1 MGRVKYRAKILKI
14 EGDNVH
20 FSIPTEVFARTI
32 PDFEGFDLADPLTL
46 KADFLD
52 IEKIFYLGSKGR
64 LKNQFAKLVPED
76 VKTIFDPMCG
86 TALFLAEMAK
96 QGKRIIANDY
106 STAPFYT
113 ARAMFLKNKP
123 NEEEFKAFLKS
134 VNEVEGYYFQNAKK
148 LFPILAGRK
157 HAQKFIDGYIL
168 RAREAKFG
176 HYYLGVLSACLL
188 NWFGSFGGPYRKWSF
203 AEFKSKLGFYA
214 KQLRSF
220 EIEGTVTNL
229 DALTMEI
236 PSVDMIYFDP
246 PYSEK
251 LFKYITKFGKL
262 NAILLQ
268 KDWDK
273 KEVTQD
279 QVQALAEKLAGHCKY
294 LFVSTSPACP
304 IKWKALFERT
314 KRQASQKRFALT
326 GSGAIAAS
334 LPSAQQNKRRMS
346 EILWVSVRK
355 SEGEE
360 QEKAEIEKAK
370 ADPFSVYP
378 DESGDYSYMM
388 HTHARGRSVHADL
401 RIQSLGKEFLVGW
414 TLMIQREGAIKEP
427 ILSMGDLRK
436 INADSTKYYKINL
449 QTGEWAE
456 REKKSTKPGTTV
468 RVELV
473 ATRKSPEPK
482 SWMTFEGV
490 VKPGVLGATKEFP
503 GVFVIVDRGKA
514 EYLSQKP
521 WLHEYFFDGKV
532 LKKGRFFFRQLRA
545 WKTKKS
551 DDEPD
556 QQEILGSEVLWNHI
570 ADLNSRAFA
579 VLKGEGM
586 TDEEIRQWI
595 EPQLI
600 EVMKEMGLPAESEV
614 SVDDPMNRGLKEED
628 ILKAFVI
635 PPGKEEGLGP
645 ELGWLC
651 INPDD
656 QIPYVLSNRA
666 IEQGFLPPPTISA
679 LPKHWRKHVKT
690 EEEYWTVKDK
700 PKAFEMRK
708 VLVKRW
714 KEEGILSKAQ
724 KGDRD
729 PFGKSVEKEAPV
741 EVLWVGSRRDEWE
754 AIEKARH
761 RHDTCMECSHKPV
774 LEIIWANGHGH
785 AWFCWPCFVKWLG
798 KETNPW
804 SGKGDDV
811 DYVKLVKDG
820 EAAKKFADNRNPN
833 IKEQLAEY
841 FASEEI
847 KGAAKEFEVFLERLK
862 SEKDSK
868 PESVGVSKAAVT
880 EFRFTYQFWKGP
892 KVVRE
897 GPTRERFLL
906 WIKTGEKYLIFKLND
921 NILEADETGG
931 MIREDNWGNEEY
943 RKTGYV
949 KPGTPLNPTTDTPSF
964 IRLLGSGKAIM
975 LIDKPELKKIQFK
988 GKKLKG
994 VFLFKRAEDHW
1005 YVERTPAE
1013 PGGET

>member
-1 MGRVKYRAKILKI
+1 MQKVKHRAKIVKI
-14 EGDNVH
+14 EGDKIHYSV
-20 FSIPTEVFARTI
+20 PTEVFEQTI
-32 PDFEGFDLADPLTL
+32 PDFEGFVLADPLTL

-64 LKNQFAKLVPED
+64 LKTQFAKLVPED

-96 QGKRIIANDY
+96 RGKTVIANDY

-123 NEEEFKAFLKS
+123 GEEEFKAFLKS
-134 VNEVEGYYFQNAKK
+134 VKEVEGYYFQNAKK

-157 HAQKFIDGYIL
+157 QAQKFIDGYIL
-168 RAREAKFG
+168 RAREAAFG

-203 AEFKSKLGFYA
+203 AEFKSKLKLYA
-214 KQLRSF
+214 KQLRAF
-220 EIEGTVTNL
+220 EVGGTVTNL

-236 PSVDMIYFDP
+236 PNVDMIYFDP

-251 LFKYITKFGKL
+251 LFKYVAKFGKL
-262 NAILLQ
+262 NSMLLQ

-273 KEVTQD
+273 KEVTQE
-279 QVQALAEKLAGHCKY
+279 QVEKLAEKLAAHCKY

-304 IKWKALFERT
+304 IKWKKLFERT

-355 SEGEE
+355 SEESD
-360 QEKAEIEKAK
+360 QEDLEVEKAK
-370 ADPFSVYP
+370 SDPFSVYP
-378 DESGDYSYMM
+378 DESKDFGYMM

-401 RIQSLGKEFLVGW
+401 RIQNLGKEFLVGW
-414 TLMIQREGAIKEP
+414 TLMIQREGEIKEP
-427 ILSMGDLRK
+427 ILSMSELRK
-436 INADSTKYYKINL
+436 INADSTKYYKVNL
-449 QTGEWAE
+449 QTGEWAK
-456 REKKSTKPGTTV
+456 REKKGTKPGTTV
-468 RVELV
+468 RAELV
-473 ATRKSPEPK
+473 ATRKAPEPK

-490 VKPGVLGATKEFP
+490 VKPGVIGATKEFP

-521 WLHEYFFDGKV
+521 WLHEYYFDGRV
-532 LKKGRFFFRQLRA
+532 LKKGRFFFRQLRS
-545 WKTKKS
+545 WKKKS
-551 DDEPD
+551 DGEPPE
-556 QQEILGSEVLWNHI
+556 QEILGSEVLWSHI
-570 ADLNSRAFA
+570 SDLNAQTFA
-579 VLKGEGM
+579 VLQDQGM
-586 TDEEIRQWI
+586 TDEEIREWI
-595 EPQLI
+595 EPQLV
-600 EVMKEMGLPAESEV
+600 EVKKEMNLS
-614 SVDDPMNRGLKEED
+614 EED

-645 ELGWLC
+645 ELGWLF

-656 QIPYVLSNRA
+656 QVPYVLSNRA
-666 IEQGFLPPPTISA
+666 IEQSFLPPPTISA
-679 LPKHWRKHVKT
+679 LPRHWRKHVK
-690 EEEYWTVKDK
+690 EEEAYWMVKDK
-700 PKAFEMRK
+700 KRASEMRK
-708 VLVKRW
+708 ALVKRW
-714 KEEGILSKAQ
+714 KEEGVLSKAQ

-729 PFGKSVEKEAPV
+729 PFGKAVEKEAPT
-741 EVLWVGSRRDEWE
+741 EVLWIGSKREEWE
-754 AIEKARH
+754 DVEKARH
-761 RHDTCMECSHKPV
+761 RHDQCMNCTHKPV
-774 LEIIWANGHGH
+774 LEIIWANGKAH

-798 KETNPW
+798 EEGNQW
-804 SGKGDDV
+804 FGRGDDV
-811 DYVKLVKDG
+811 DYVKIIKDG
-820 EAAKKFADNRNPN
+820 EAAKKFADNRSPN
-833 IKEQLAEY
+833 VKEQLAEY

-847 KGAAKEFEVFLERLK
+847 KGLAKEFEVFLERLK
-862 SEKDSK
+862 TGKDSNA
-868 PESVGVSKAAVT
+868 ESVGVAKAAVT

-906 WIKTGEKYLIFKLND
+906 WIKTGEKFLIFRLND
-921 NILEADETGG
+921 NILETDETGG
-931 MIREDNWGNEEY
+931 MIREDKWGNEEY

-949 KPGTPLNPTTDTPSF
+949 KPGTPLNSTTDTPSF
-964 IRLLGSGKAIM
+964 IRLLGSGKAIV

-994 VFLFKRAEDHW
+994 MFLFKRAEDHW

-1013 PGGET
+1013 PGGKT